1 MWGECTEVPP
11 TPTQG
16 PSAAQLS
23 TQLLGSVLA
32 QLALGTRGQ
41 AGCLSWVSTQRC
53 PLLSSQPVQLSLHG
67 FGLFFLLASSPQS

>member
-32 QLALGTRGQ
+32 PVLAQLALGTRGQ
-41 AGCLSWVSTQRC
+41 AGCLSWVCTQRC
-53 PLLSSQPVQLSLHG
+53 PLLSSRPVQLSLHG
-67 FGLFFLLASSPQS
+67 FGSSSF